1 MIPMRR
7 KEKQID
13 DPGQIAAI
21 FHKAQVCRLAMWD
34 GERPYLVPLSFGYA
48 DDTLYFHSAT
58 AGRKV
63 DVLRAHPEVCFEV
76 EADLALEKGEN
87 ACQWGM
93 HFKSVIGTGR
103 TVFIEDDQ
111 EKAAALQ
118 LIVGHYAGVE
128 MPIEPARL
136 KTTLVFKVIIEE
148 MTAKCSDD
156 V

>member
-13 DPGQIAAI
+13 DPVKIAAI
-21 FHKAQVCRLAMWD
+21 FEEAQVCRLAMWD
-34 GERPYLVPLSFGYA
+34 GERPYLVPLSFGFA
-48 DDTLYFHSAT
+48 DDSLYFHSAT

-63 DVLRAHPEVCFEV
+63 DVLRLHPEVCFEV
-76 EADLALEKGEN
+76 ETELAVEKGEK
-87 ACQWGM
+87 ACRWGM

-103 TVFIEDDQ
+103 AVFIEDAQ

-118 LIVGHYAGVE
+118 VIVRHYAGAE

-136 KTTLVFKVIIEE
+136 KTTLVFKVVIEE
-148 MTAKCSDD
+148 MTAKGSGD

>member
-13 DPGQIAAI
+13 DPRKIVAI
-21 FHKAQVCRLAMWD
+21 FEKAQVCRLAMWD
-34 GERPYLVPLSFGYA
+34 GQRPYLVPMSFGYA

-63 DVLRAHPEVCFEV
+63 DVLRQYPQVCFEV
-76 EADLALEKGEN
+76 ETDLALEKGEK

-93 HFKSVIGTGR
+93 RFKSVIGIGR

-118 LIVGHYAGVE
+118 AIVRHYAGAE

-136 KTTLVFKVIIEE
+136 NTTLVFKVIIEE
-148 MTAKCSDD
+148 MTAKGSSD